1 VTNDRERL
9 GHALRTLRAAAGLS
23 ATELA
28 ATLHWSQSK
37 VSRVER
43 GATPARPH
51 EAEAWALAT
60 GARPSADLLAL
71 AARVTYQATARRREL
86 APGAVRTREEVARL
100 AEHASLVRAF
110 GVDVVPEPTPA
121 PCRLLT
127 TEAALAGPLNHL
139 PHLDVGVVPLGAP
152 VRVFCSFTVFD
163 EALVLVTTLTR
174 AVHIRDRAEIT
185 RYVAHFEELRG
196 ASVPLRDLV
205 ANR

>member
-1 VTNDRERL
+1 MTNDRERL
-9 GHALRTLRAAAGLS
+9 GHALRTLRRDAELS
-23 ATELA
+23 TTELA

-51 EAEAWALAT
+51 EVEAWALAT

-71 AARVTYQATARRREL
+71 AAQLTAQATARRREL
-86 APGAVRTREEVARL
+86 APGAVRAREEVAWL

-110 GVDVVPEPTPA
+110 GVDVVPEPTSA

-127 TEAALAGPLNHL
+127 TEAALANHL
-139 PHLDVGVVPLGAP
+139 PHLDVDVVPLGAP

-174 AVHIRDRAEIT
+174 TVHVRDRAEIS

-196 ASVPLRDLV
+196 ASVPLCDLV